1 VNSYDTAASGQPPS
15 GTRIQSVARASQLLL
30 WIAEHP
36 EGAAVREIAES
47 QGLLLPTVYHMVNT
61 LLDEGLL
68 AKDDATRRYILG
80 DAIAILVQA
89 YLRTTSISERLRNIL
104 KELASCTGE
113 TVYAAD
119 WGADD
124 IRVLG
129 SVEGSQ
135 TVRVAEVIAGPGAY
149 QGAHARA
156 NGKVLLA
163 YAPDEVRDRYLDS
176 HELKQLTPNTIT
188 SRAALE
194 RELAAIRRRGLA
206 YDAEEFLLG
215 VSCVAAPLRRHG
227 SVVAAIGILAPTDRF
242 KKTKTSIRDMLL
254 KVIAQ
259 N

>member
-1 VNSYDTAASGQPPS
+1 MNSNDTGASGQS
-15 GTRIQSVARASQLLL
+15 SGGTRIQSVARASQLLL

-36 EGAAVREIAES
+36 EGAAVREIAEA
-47 QGLLLPTVYHMVNT
+47 QGLSVPTVYHMVNT

-68 AKDDATRRYILG
+68 AKDARRRYILG
-80 DAIAILVQA
+80 DAVAILVQA
-89 YLRTTSISERLRNIL
+89 YLRTTSISERVRNIL

-119 WGADD
+119 WGGDD

-135 TVRVAEVIAGPGAY
+135 TVRVAEVTTGPGTY
-149 QGAHARA
+149 EGAHARA

-163 YAPDEVRDRYLDS
+163 YAPEEVRDRYLDS
-176 HELKQLTPNTIT
+176 HELKQFTPNTIV
-188 SRAALE
+188 SRAALD
-194 RELAAIRRRGLA
+194 RELATIRRRGLA
-206 YDAEEFLLG
+206 YDPEEFLPG
-215 VSCVAAPLRRHG
+215 VSCVAAPLLRHG
-227 SVVAAIGILAPTDRF
+227 SMVAAIGILAPTDRF
-242 KKTKTSIRDMLL
+242 KKNKTSIRDMLL